1 MRNMSY
7 AGIKASMKNSRDF
20 MFDIFKSMIK
30 EEWRMH
36 SNLFGSGGFA
46 LFPVFIFLFTFFVSM
61 VLPIFREIFTDTQ
74 IALGMHYLFLLVGC
88 MVGAFGLMGREFMN
102 RRFGQASLIA
112 YSSRTLPVSQRL
124 VFANFLVKDIVY
136 YFALYVLPFIAGF
149 ALAAEIVP
157 SGNFHFPA
165 TLLILLLTLSLSF
178 MIGLSLVF
186 FLSTV
191 YAHSGKLLLSGL
203 LAVSI
208 FLLFI
213 SGNLGSNVF
222 YRLPSLSFF
231 LIPSKIQ
238 FLFSFVLITVPS
250 ALSLIFLK
258 VDFPQVKKNYTNSF
272 SRLCGYLGSYRYAAF
287 VAKDSLDMKRSE
299 GGLGK
304 IIFSFLLPV
313 ALIWMLLSA
322 LGKVI
327 PALNTL
333 TLFSLVMGV
342 LSSSMY
348 NWLTEYD
355 IFASYAFFPLRV
367 SDMIKSKLNS
377 YLFLNLVPF
386 ILLALLALKK
396 EPAALLPSLLL
407 FLSISLYMVSI
418 LVYLTGLSPSIN
430 IYNGKTFALYVISVV
445 PLLLVNVILSMF
457 GLYYVLV
464 DLLLIPLALYLL
476 GQSFRKWDRI
486 ESSLF

>member
-1 MRNMSY
+1 
-7 AGIKASMKNSRDF
+7 

-36 SNLFGSGGFA
+36 SNLFGNGGFA
-46 LFPVFIFLFTFFVSM
+46 LFPVFIFLFTFFVSLA
-61 VLPIFREIFTDTQ
+61 LPVFREIFTDAQ
-74 IALGMHYLFLLVGC
+74 IAFGMHYFFLLVGS
-88 MVGAFGLMGREFMN
+88 MVGAFGLIGREFMN

-124 VFANFLVKDIVY
+124 IFANFLLKDIVY
-136 YFALYVLPFIAGF
+136 YFILYVLPFVAGF
-149 ALAAEIVP
+149 ALASELVP
-157 SGNFHFPA
+157 AGNFHLPG

-191 YAHSGKLLLSGL
+191 YAHSGKLLISGL
-203 LAVSI
+203 LSI
-208 FLLFI
+208 SVILLFI
-213 SGNLGSNVF
+213 SGNLDSEIL
-222 YRLPSLSFF
+222 YSLPSLSFF
-231 LIPSKIQ
+231 LTYSENQLLFSLVLVTIPSI
-238 FLFSFVLITVPS
+238 
-250 ALSLIFLK
+250 LSLIFLK
-258 VDFPQVKKNYTNSF
+258 VDFPQAKKSFPNHF
-272 SRLCGYLGSYRYAAF
+272 SRICRYLGSYRYAAF
-287 VAKDSLDMKRSE
+287 VAKDSLDLKRSE

-304 IIFSFLLPV
+304 VIFSFLLPM

-322 LGKVI
+322 LGEVI

-333 TLFSLVMGV
+333 TLFSLILGV

-355 IFASYAFFPLRV
+355 IFASYAFLPLKI

-386 ILLALLALKK
+386 ILLILLALKK

-407 FLSISLYMVSI
+407 FFSISVYMVSI

-430 IYNGKTFALYVISVV
+430 LYNGKTFAIYALSII
-445 PLLLVNVILSMF
+445 PLLLINIILSMF
-457 GLYYVLV
+457 GPYYVLA

-486 ESSLF
+486 ESTLF

>member
-1 MRNMSY
+1 
-7 AGIKASMKNSRDF
+7 

-36 SNLFGSGGFA
+36 SNIFGSGGFA
-46 LFPVFIFLFTFFVSM
+46 LFPVFIFLFTFFVSL
-61 VLPIFREIFTDTQ
+61 VLPVFREIFTDAQ
-74 IALGMHYLFLLVGC
+74 IALGMHYFFLLVGG
-88 MVGAFGLMGREFMN
+88 MVGAFGLMCREFMN

-112 YSSRTLPVSQRL
+112 YSSRTLPVSQRII
-124 VFANFLVKDIVY
+124 FANFLVKDVAY

-149 ALAAEIVP
+149 ALAAKLVP
-157 SGNFHFPA
+157 SGNFQLPG

-191 YAHSGKLLLSGL
+191 YAHSGKLLFSGL
-203 LAVSI
+203 LAISI
-208 FLLFI
+208 FLLFVF
-213 SGNLGSNVF
+213 GNLDSNVF
-222 YRLPSLSFF
+222 YSLPSLSFF
-231 LIPSKIQ
+231 LNPSENQ
-238 FLFSFVLITVPS
+238 FLLSFVLITVPS

-258 VDFPQVKKNYTNSF
+258 VDYPQTKKSFSNSF
-272 SRLCGYLGSYRYAAF
+272 SGLCGYLGSYRYAAF
-287 VAKDSLDMKRSE
+287 VVKDFLDLKRSE

-304 IIFSFLLPV
+304 VIFSFLLPA

-327 PALNTL
+327 PALNAL
-333 TLFSLVMGV
+333 TLFSLVLGV

-386 ILLALLALKK
+386 LLLTLLVLNK
-396 EPAALLPSLLL
+396 EPSILFPSLLL

-430 IYNGKTFALYVISVV
+430 LYNGKTFALYALSVM
-445 PLLLVNVILSMF
+445 PLLMINIILSMF
-457 GLYYVLV
+457 GPYYVLV
-464 DLLLIPLALYLL
+464 DLMLVPLAFYLL
-476 GQSFRKWDRI
+476 GQSFKKWDCI
-486 ESSLF
+486 ENQLF